1 MLYEAGITDSSMHE
15 MHSSQ
20 TNIGLLN
27 VGTENSSNGCD
38 CSSTSIWGVL
48 EVLALLVVGVLFIY
62 IAYNCVV
69 SYCTRKKLSKEKE
82 RRRFVEHM
90 ENRFR
95 TPPGQKAIEM
105 SPSAPAECNRTHI
118 HVPERYQNPPQNSP
132 RRWPESSTFD

>member
-1 MLYEAGITDSSMHE
+1 MNE
-15 MHSSQ
+15 Q
-20 TNIGLLN
+20 TNERTNEQTNEQTNGN
-27 VGTENSSNGCD
+27 VGTENSTNGCD

-48 EVLALLVVGVLFIY
+48 EVLALLVVGVFFIY

-105 SPSAPAECNRTHI
+105 SPSAPVECSWAHV
-118 HVPERYQNPPQNSP
+118 HVPEQYQNPPQNSP
-132 RRWPESSTFD
+132 QQQRPQSSTFD